1 VTDRKVQLGV
11 GSLETMDGA
20 RVAYLTEYLVGQGW
34 LREQAAVACADWVA
48 GRRDKLAETSLP
60 VLERG
65 QRAWRKIARVLRS
78 PTPEFLVSVVEHRTL
93 MRRGGRWLLA
103 SEGRLNRLR
112 IYALRFTSLAEALEV
127 AREVVSGNMGMAAL
141 PVPAR
146 DA

>member
-1 VTDRKVQLGV
+1 MDMLMPLSSALRAARHSSLRLKAGAPWRQL
-11 GSLETMDGA
+11 
-20 RVAYLTEYLVGQGW
+20 
-34 LREQAAVACADWVA
+34 
-48 GRRDKLAETSLP
+48 
-60 VLERG
+60 
-65 QRAWRKIARVLRS
+65 
-78 PTPEFLVSVVEHRTL
+78 VVEHRTL

-127 AREVVSGNMGMAAL
+127 SREVVSGNTGMAAL